1 MCFVL
6 LLIIATE
13 AERSEARSHFFFDTY
28 GVFWSLLSW
37 LLIVVDIWCKNEKYP
52 FSVIESIF
60 EVTRPDP
67 TRPGPTRPDPAR
79 PGPTRPDPTGTL
91 FRGLFL
97 ENYAFY
103 RKNLSVQKCLSTSE
117 ILCIKFWFEFIGWF
131 LSYNAFCK
139 SKFSIVF
146 RLYLGI

>member
-1 MCFVL
+1 M
-6 LLIIATE
+6 IATE
-13 AERSEARSHFFFDTY
+13 AERSEARSHFFCDIY
-28 GVFWSLLSW
+28 GVFWSPLSR

-67 TRPGPTRPDPAR
+67 TRP
-79 PGPTRPDPTGTL
+79 DPTGTL
-91 FRGLFL
+91 FRGLLL

-103 RKNLSVQKCLSTSE
+103 RKKLSVQKCLLTSE
-117 ILCIKFWFEFIGWF
+117 ILCIKFWYEFIGWF
-131 LSYNAFCK
+131 LSYNVFCK
-139 SKFSIVF
+139 SKFFIVF